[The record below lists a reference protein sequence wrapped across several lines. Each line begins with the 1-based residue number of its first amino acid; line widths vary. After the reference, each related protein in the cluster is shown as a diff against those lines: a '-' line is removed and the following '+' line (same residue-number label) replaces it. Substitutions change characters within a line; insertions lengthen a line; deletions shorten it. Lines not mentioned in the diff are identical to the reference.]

1 MTEAQHIAAIEH
13 DLTTAVDRRSRVS
26 LDDIDADVHLRELS
40 RLRNLLGEACDML
53 GLIGCSPE
61 GVDKDIAMAE
71 ALQARIRVVLQ

>member
-13 DLTTAVDRRSRVS
+13 ALTQAANKRGRAFI
-26 LDDIDADVHLRELS
+26 DDIDAAALLKELT

-71 ALQARIRVVLQ
+71 ALQARIRVALQ